1 MVVSQMLFYVEN
13 GRRTLFSTELDKHQI
28 WLNSEIWK
36 VCLSRVINLK
46 FQDALQS
53 LEKQKIEEE
62 KKAQRE
68 KESGI
73 FGLFNKV
80 KNEVTKIG

>member
-46 FQDALQS
+46 FQDALQN

>member
-1 MVVSQMLFYVEN
+1 
-13 GRRTLFSTELDKHQI
+13 
-28 WLNSEIWK
+28 
-36 VCLSRVINLK
+36 
-46 FQDALQS
+46 LQN

-68 KESGI
+68 KESGL